1 MRTLSKSKIMA
12 FRQCP
17 RRVWLE
23 VHRPDLKADS
33 AATEQSYEAGYAVG
47 EVARKLYD
55 PEGRGVTLDFASTKF
70 PQVFVATQN
79 AMRDG
84 CTIFEGAFEIPGAL
98 ALADVLIPQ
107 GHSWRMVEVKSST
120 RVKDAHR
127 DDIAIQTH
135 IVTQSG
141 VPLKGVALAHV
152 DNAWVYPG
160 GDDYRGLLVEVDM
173 TAEAFSRGP
182 EVAQW
187 IDQAQR
193 IVAQSDMPAVRTGAH
208 CDDPYSCGF
217 YDHCTS
223 LEPQAEMPIHWL
235 PRFRPE
241 PWIEQGVVDLRDV
254 PTDALNAMQRR
265 VRDCTASGT
274 VYFDAEGAAAD
285 LATHTLPGHFL
296 DFETIQFAVPI
307 WAGTRPYQQIPF
319 QYSVHRLD
327 ANGALAHGEFL
338 DLSGT
343 DPSRAFAEQLIADC
357 GNTGPVF
364 VYNAAFE
371 RSRMAELAERFP
383 DVKDGLEAIIARV
396 VDLLPVARD
405 RYYHPSQKGSW
416 SIKAVLPAVVPELSY
431 DALDGVRNGGDAQA
445 AFLEAIHP
453 QTDAAQRDA
462 LRQQLLAYC
471 ALDTYAMVRLW
482 QVFAGRTDWTL

>member
-1 MRTLSKSKIMA
+1 
-12 FRQCP
+12 
-17 RRVWLE
+17 
-23 VHRPDLKADS
+23 
-33 AATEQSYEAGYAVG
+33 
-47 EVARKLYD
+47 
-55 PEGRGVTLDFASTKF
+55 
-70 PQVFVATQN
+70 
-79 AMRDG
+79 
-84 CTIFEGAFEIPGAL
+84 
-98 ALADVLIPQ
+98 
-107 GHSWRMVEVKSST
+107 MVEVKSST

-141 VPLKGVALAHV
+141 VPLKRVALAHV

-160 GDDYRGLLVEVDM
+160 GDDYRGLLVEEDM
-173 TAEAFSRGP
+173 NAEAFSRGP

-187 IDQAQR
+187 IDEAQR
-193 IVAQSDMPAVRTGAH
+193 IVAQSDMPAVHTGAH

-217 YDHCTS
+217 YDYCSS

-241 PWIEQGVVDLRDV
+241 PWLERGVVDLRDV
-254 PTDALNAMQRR
+254 PTDALNDMQRR
-265 VRDCTASGT
+265 VRDCTASGE

-285 LATHTLPGHFL
+285 LATHTLPGYFL

-327 ANGALAHGEFL
+327 AHGALAHGEFL
-338 DLSGT
+338 DLSGA

-383 DVKDGLEAIIARV
+383 DVKDGLEAISARV

-405 RYYHPSQKGSW
+405 RYYHPSQRGSW
-416 SIKAVLPAVVPELSY
+416 SIKAVLPAVVPVLSY
-431 DALDGVRNGGDAQA
+431 DALDGVRNGGDAQS

-453 QTDAAQRDA
+453 QTDAARRDA

-471 ALDTYAMVRLW
+471 GLDTYAMVRLW
-482 QVFAGRTDWTL
+482 QVFAGRTDWSL